1 VVPEFAGTTTVVVLF
16 CGAGGLLLL
25 MHPDK
30 AASTTSEAS
39 MVFMLNPL
47 TSLNIFATEAAW
59 SYRQGNGFVRPRDR
73 SSVNSY
79 SSAITAIYRR
89 RGADCAHDHECALNK
104 SVSMSL
110 LVASRM

>member
-1 VVPEFAGTTTVVVLF
+1 VLF

-47 TSLNIFATEAAW
+47 SSLDIFATQAA
-59 SYRQGNGFVRPRDR
+59 
-73 SSVNSY
+73 
-79 SSAITAIYRR
+79 
-89 RGADCAHDHECALNK
+89 
-104 SVSMSL
+104 
-110 LVASRM
+110 